1 MNMEPTTIYTVLITL
16 VTVLGSGAA
25 WRYYE
30 RRAINKERTEN
41 FLKDDCKERIMKMEI
56 LLERSSQEKE
66 EMRSEILRLTAEVS
80 ELRIKVEFLARE
92 NNDLYKRLRD

>member
-1 MNMEPTTIYTVLITL
+1 MDTATIYTVLVTL

-25 WRYYE
+25 WKYYE

-41 FLKDDCKERIMKMEI
+41 FLKDDCRERIIKMEI

-66 EMRSEILRLTAEVS
+66 EMRGEILRLTAEVS
-80 ELRIKVEFLARE
+80 ELRTKVEFLVKE
-92 NNDLYKRLRD
+92 NNELYKRLRD